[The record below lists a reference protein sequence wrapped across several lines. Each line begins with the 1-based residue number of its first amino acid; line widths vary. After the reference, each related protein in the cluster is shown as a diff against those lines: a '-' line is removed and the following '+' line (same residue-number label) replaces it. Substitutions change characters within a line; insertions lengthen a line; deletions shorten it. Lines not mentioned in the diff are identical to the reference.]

1 MAIFDGQGPTTLA
14 QDSFTSS
21 STQQHP
27 LGTRAV
33 TRDGRVFRYCQ
44 MGAADAVAGDLYQS
58 AAPIPNHLA
67 LTAPVVAIGATSFSC
82 TPGATGG
89 AANLYSEG
97 YLQVDTTPGNGY
109 IYKILGHAAITAS
122 VAFTLNLVPED
133 AIQIALTASS
143 RIGLLHNPYKNVI
156 LPPTTQTATVVGV
169 APCIITATQYGWLQ
183 TWGIASVLINGTP
196 AITAPVVNS
205 GTTTGAVDKWTTAA
219 ADVAVQTIGHMA
231 QVGVSTK
238 NNFVFL
244 QIAP

>member
-1 MAIFDGQGPTTLA
+1 MALFEGNPIAFQ

-21 STQQHP
+21 STQLFP
-27 LGTRAV
+27 LGTRAQ

-44 MGAADAVAGDLYQS
+44 MGAADGVAGDLYQS

-67 LTAPVVAIGATSFSC
+67 NTPPVVALGATSFSY

-109 IYKILGHAAITAS
+109 IYKVLGHAAI
-122 VAFTLNLVPED
+122 P
-133 AIQIALTASS
+133 
-143 RIGLLHNPYKNVI
+143 
-156 LPPTTQTATVVGV
+156 
-169 APCIITATQYGWLQ
+169 
-183 TWGIASVLINGTP
+183 ASVLINGTP

-205 GTTTGAVDKWTTAA
+205 ATTTGSVDKWTTAA
-219 ADVAVQTIGHMA
+219 ADVAVQPLGHMM

-244 QIAP
+244 QLAP